1 MDVILS
7 IVVPTRNRR
16 VLLADAIASIAPLAV
31 LGAVEVIVA
40 DDGSTDG
47 TGQFIESHPMS
58 DSQSEGIRLLYSG
71 TEERRGAQAARN
83 RGVSLARGRS
93 VMFLDSDDVL
103 IADGIA
109 ALVNRLETDSTLD
122 FVHGKIVR
130 TDSQL
135 RPIAGE
141 DTIGRAYD
149 PKDSE
154 IAGYHWP
161 IMGVVYRREYLGKVG
176 PWNEALSG
184 AQDWE
189 YQARV
194 KLAGGRG
201 QFIDT
206 LVGCW
211 RQHDGER
218 VGTKTFRE
226 DYVRSVILAC
236 DSILRAAQKVGRC
249 DEGLE
254 KRLAK
259 ILVVHALELGNC
271 GFHAARDQCFNQAAN
286 CLSTK
291 SALRTTIKCW
301 SFLPASSD
309 GWCRKILLLITQ
321 SKKSYRSAARAASSD
336 PAMPLATPT
345 GVVGPQPCADPVEG
359 QSAPSPI
366 RLSVIIPCRDRV
378 DLLRECIQSVVCQK
392 LPGVEILVC
401 DDGSTEDLTGLQE
414 FFGNGIN
421 PVLWSSTPSS
431 HGAPAARNRG
441 VALARGQA
449 VLFLDSDDV
458 LTGPGPALLL
468 RALEEDPQLDFTY
481 GKVLITDDQLRPLP
495 GALPVGEAYTAAP
508 VEIGGYHFHTM
519 GAMYRK
525 SFLAKV
531 GPWNEALTGSQDW
544 EYQARVKLAGG
555 RGRFIDTFMGYWRQ
569 HGGNRV
575 GTKTFRLDYV
585 RSVLLAC
592 ATILQ
597 AAQQAGRC
605 DRDLERRLAKK
616 ILLHALEYG
625 ANGYR
630 PERNAAFRQAS
641 CTLSQS
647 FLLRHL
653 VRLLALTPLTLDHF
667 LWRRFQRSGTEGSG
681 Q

>member
-194 KLAGGRG
+194 KLAGGRR

-206 LVGCW
+206 
-211 RQHDGER
+211 
-218 VGTKTFRE
+218 
-226 DYVRSVILAC
+226 
-236 DSILRAAQKVGRC
+236 
-249 DEGLE
+249 
-254 KRLAK
+254 
-259 ILVVHALELGNC
+259 VV
-271 GFHAARDQCFNQAAN
+271 
-286 CLSTK
+286 
-291 SALRTTIKCW
+291 
-301 SFLPASSD
+301 
-309 GWCRKILLLITQ
+309 
-321 SKKSYRSAARAASSD
+321 
-336 PAMPLATPT
+336 
-345 GVVGPQPCADPVEG
+345 
-359 QSAPSPI
+359 
-366 RLSVIIPCRDRV
+366 
-378 DLLRECIQSVVCQK
+378 
-392 LPGVEILVC
+392 
-401 DDGSTEDLTGLQE
+401 
-414 FFGNGIN
+414 
-421 PVLWSSTPSS
+421 
-431 HGAPAARNRG
+431 
-441 VALARGQA
+441 
-449 VLFLDSDDV
+449 
-458 LTGPGPALLL
+458 
-468 RALEEDPQLDFTY
+468 
-481 GKVLITDDQLRPLP
+481 
-495 GALPVGEAYTAAP
+495 
-508 VEIGGYHFHTM
+508 
-519 GAMYRK
+519 
-525 SFLAKV
+525 
-531 GPWNEALTGSQDW
+531 
-544 EYQARVKLAGG
+544 
-555 RGRFIDTFMGYWRQ
+555 GYWRQ
-569 HGGNRV
+569 HAGARV
-575 GTKTFRLDYV
+575 GTKVFRPDYV